1 MTIGNMVCLV
11 AGIALGTAA
20 AQSTPP
26 AKDSGITRQPGPEVD
41 LGPDLPGYKMKMTT
55 VTFAPG
61 AVEALHDHKKVP
73 AIAYVLQGKVTEF
86 TKAGG
91 MKEFAA
97 GEPTADSRV
106 PVRML
111 LGSLPA
117 GDPAAFRVGRPSE
130 RLHLGH

>member
-97 GEPTADSRV
+97 GEMRANSRDAEHWV
-106 PVRML
+106 ENH
-111 LGSLPA
+111 GSENA
-117 GDPAAFRVGRPSE
+117 VIIAAYVMKTP
-130 RLHLGH
+130 